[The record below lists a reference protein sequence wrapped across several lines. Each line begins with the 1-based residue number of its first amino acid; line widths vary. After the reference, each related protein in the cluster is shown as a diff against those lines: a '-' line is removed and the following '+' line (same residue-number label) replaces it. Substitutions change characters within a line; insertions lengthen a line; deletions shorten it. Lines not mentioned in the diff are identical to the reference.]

1 MRAKEVSYNGN
12 GVGIKRRISFPSS
25 CRADRWSGA
34 LSARKE
40 DGDKAFYIVLGVL
53 AVIVLL
59 CAAVGC
65 WLWIGQSTKSPLAGT
80 DEISKMMQAD
90 QEAEKERE
98 AQLAR
103 DKAEREE
110 LERKNKAEE
119 EKRKQDELAARK
131 KEEADKKAE
140 ADKVAAQ
147 RVREEAVRN
156 QKEGVQ

>member
-1 MRAKEVSYNGN
+1 MRAKEVAYNGN
-12 GVGIKRRISFPSS
+12 GVGMKRRNSFPSS

-34 LSARKE
+34 LSARNE
-40 DGDKAFYIVLGVL
+40 DSDKAFYWILGALGAIV
-53 AVIVLL
+53 L

-65 WLWIGQSTKSPLAGT
+65 WLWIGQSTKSPPAGT

-90 QEAEKERE
+90 QEAVKERE
-98 AQLAR
+98 AQLSR
-103 DKAEREE
+103 DKAEREK

-119 EKRKQDELAARK
+119 EKRKQDELAARE

-147 RVREEAVRN
+147 RLREEAERK